1 MNSETKTEGLPHG
14 WDGKDWRRYKW
25 IMRTIFREHDLLEI
39 AEGKLTRAELTS
51 QESEAAFD
59 KKQCKIMRMIG
70 TTLPSNRLQQVD
82 HHETGTEMWAALCE
96 LYEKRQNAAIRES
109 TILRLSEELK
119 GLKCSAGGDV
129 QAHVNK
135 MFSLKTELASYG
147 YDVNNINMKSML
159 LESLPDQRLR
169 TGSHDAEEMSA
180 APEDVASLEA
190 DDLVVVLGMVRASIM
205 EVAKVVVDESMEI
218 VVTQKRVGQTT
229 VRRAEPVSG
238 AVNLDI
244 SR

>member
-1 MNSETKTEGLPHG
+1 
-14 WDGKDWRRYKW
+14 
-25 IMRTIFREHDLLEI
+25 
-39 AEGKLTRAELTS
+39 
-51 QESEAAFD
+51 
-59 KKQCKIMRMIG
+59 
-70 TTLPSNRLQQVD
+70 
-82 HHETGTEMWAALCE
+82 
-96 LYEKRQNAAIRES
+96 
-109 TILRLSEELK
+109 
-119 GLKCSAGGDV
+119 
-129 QAHVNK
+129 
-135 MFSLKTELASYG
+135 
-147 YDVNNINMKSML
+147 
-159 LESLPDQRLR
+159 
-169 TGSHDAEEMSA
+169 MSA